1 MTIRGWR
8 RNIEVIV
15 DRIENERPASTPAPA
30 GASGPLPVCIAGMHR
45 SGTSMVAQLL
55 QQAGLYLG
63 EPTDLMPPAEENPEG
78 FFEHLEF
85 VQLNDE
91 VLHAA
96 GAGWDCPPPAE
107 TDWSAPA
114 FDPYRQR
121 AALLAGPLAANPP
134 WGWKDPRNS
143 LTLPF
148 WRSALGPMR
157 AVVVVRNP
165 LEVVTSLHRRNGF
178 SPALSLTLWRIYAE
192 RVLQDTTPG
201 ERIITHFD
209 AYFFE
214 PEREIARVLNLL
226 ALDPPQAVS
235 TIQESA
241 RPRLRHHRKLLS
253 DLYEHQFPSEVIAL
267 YRRLCREA
275 NWWEGDEEPAG
286 DDAID
291 NAPPASRPET
301 IARGWGGLDL
311 LRVEND
317 VLRRTNADFSSALID
332 REARIGELETA
343 LRGHEIART
352 ELEGRISERDG
363 RLHERHQVLA
373 RKDHAIGVLQQQL
386 DRAEAEL
393 ARLRSENAELSERV
407 AEIERARQIAA
418 LHERELR
425 TMLTD
430 LQEVQLQR
438 DAEIMGTLG
447 SVLSRYAPG
456 APAAIYHRKLVD
468 QVRRLVA
475 AALPAAARVLV
486 AAYGDDA
493 FLTLGDRHAS
503 HYPLSA
509 SGVSADYT
517 DVDDAAAIA
526 QLEALRAEGA
536 EYLVVT
542 SPALPWLANHPD
554 LEAHLEER
562 YATVARDRGIARIYA
577 LIPQAA
583 QIPA

>member
-1 MTIRGWR
+1 
-8 RNIEVIV
+8 
-15 DRIENERPASTPAPA
+15 
-30 GASGPLPVCIAGMHR
+30 MHR

-63 EPTDLMPPAEENPEG
+63 EPSDLMPPAEENPEG

-85 VQLNDE
+85 VRLNDE
-91 VLHAA
+91 ALNAA
-96 GAGWDCPPPAE
+96 GAGWDCPPPAD

-121 AALLAGPLAANPP
+121 AALLAMPLAANAP
-134 WGWKDPRNS
+134 WGWKDPRNC

-148 WRSALGPMR
+148 WRSALGAMKT
-157 AVVVVRNP
+157 VVVVRNP

-178 SPALSLTLWRIYAE
+178 SLALSLTLWRTYAE
-192 RVLQDTTPG
+192 RVLQDTAPDA
-201 ERIITHFD
+201 RIVTHFD
-209 AYFFE
+209 AYFLE
-214 PEREIARVLNLL
+214 PEREIERLL
-226 ALDPPQAVS
+226 GLLELDSSQALS
-235 TIQESA
+235 TLQESA

-253 DLYEHQFPSEVIAL
+253 DLYEHQFPSRIIAL
-267 YRRLCREA
+267 YQRLCREA
-275 NWWEGDEEPAG
+275 DWWEGDDAPAG
-286 DDAID
+286 RSGEESVL
-291 NAPPASRPET
+291 PVQESST

-311 LRVEND
+311 LRVENT

-343 LRGHEIART
+343 LRGHEVART
-352 ELEGRISERDG
+352 ELEGRINERDG

-386 DRAEAEL
+386 DQGEAEMR
-393 ARLRSENAELSERV
+393 RLQAENAELAERL

-468 QVRRLVA
+468 QVRRVVD

-486 AAYGDDA
+486 VTYGDEA
-493 FLTLGDRHAS
+493 YLALGNRQAS
-503 HYPLSA
+503 PYPRSA
-509 SGVSADYT
+509 AEISADYT
-517 DVDDAAAIA
+517 DIDDAAAIA
-526 QLEALRAEGA
+526 QLEALRADGA
-536 EYLVVT
+536 EYLVVP
-542 SPALPWLANHPD
+542 SPALPWLANHPE
-554 LEAHLEER
+554 LEAHIEER
-562 YATVARDRGIARIYA
+562 YATVVRDRGIARIYA
-577 LIPQAA
+577 LIPHAA
-583 QIPA
+583 RIPA